1 MLISLA
7 RAAGT
12 RRIAPHLRLR
22 GHQLFASRESGTAC
36 DIAPLHSKR
45 QDCGSRLA
53 DDLQQLGAAVARLQP
68 LKQMI
73 EILRWRTAGEEN
85 AKAAAVTKF
94 QMTMPQL
101 GL

>member
-12 RRIAPHLRLR
+12 RRITPHLRLR
-22 GHQLFASRESGTAC
+22 

-53 DDLQQLGAAVARLQP
+53 DDLQQLGTAVARLQP

-73 EILRWRTAGEEN
+73 EVLRWRTAGEEN
-85 AKAAAVTKF
+85 AKAVAVTKL
-94 QMTMPQL
+94 QMTIPQL